1 MNVKPVLGDWEIPH
15 IEAIESLENR
25 SFVELA
31 IPGRVGSL
39 FQDMNAAPIRI
50 GIRGS
55 LFGDEPRN
63 EFLETLREKFNAGEP
78 VTFVADIA
86 TATEIQYVVIETMQ
100 MTENATRPDQLDYF
114 LVLKESP
121 PPPPPPDPLGALDS
135 DLLAD
140 AEGFLDSA
148 TSLLDVIDTLGSV
161 PDLGN
166 PVEPLSGLM
175 DEFESTTEDL
185 PDLLTSLTTILG
197 EPGDD

>member
-86 TATEIQYVVIETMQ
+86 TATEIQYVIIETMQ
-100 MTENATRPDQLDYF
+100 MNENAIRPDQLDYF
-114 LVLKESP
+114 FVLKESP
-121 PPPPPPDPLGALDS
+121 PPPPPPGALGDLDTDLLGEVGDFTDMITGALGAIDGIPNLS
-135 DLLAD
+135 DPTGPL
-140 AEGFLDSA
+140 S
-148 TSLLDVIDTLGSV
+148 DTLSGVSETIGGLASISG
-161 PDLGN
+161 DLDALFG
-166 PVEPLSGLM
+166 
-175 DEFESTTEDL
+175 ESD
-185 PDLLTSLTTILG
+185 
-197 EPGDD
+197 